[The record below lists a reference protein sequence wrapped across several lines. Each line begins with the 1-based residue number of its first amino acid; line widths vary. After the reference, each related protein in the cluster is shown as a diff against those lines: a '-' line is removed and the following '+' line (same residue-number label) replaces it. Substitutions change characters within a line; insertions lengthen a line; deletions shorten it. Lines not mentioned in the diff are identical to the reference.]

1 MLKWINFSVEK
12 SIYLQELVTELL
24 NTIDSLYAQ
33 QPSEKVKQLEKT
45 IVNLKTSLKQVFEE
59 KIDLQMRL
67 EAMTNTQRL
76 HYDTIGFCADEN
88 TSLNYKIKTLTE
100 ANELLLRRVRDV
112 EDSNQFLRNN
122 IKKYHA
128 IEQALKKEADFFL
141 NPKGIMIEDYQK
153 GLFMGNNY

>member
-76 HYDTIGFCADEN
+76 HYDTIGLCADEN

-128 IEQALKKEADFFL
+128 IEQSLKNYFTTPHAI
-141 NPKGIMIEDYQK
+141 KGH
-153 GLFMGNNY
+153 NT